1 MTKVNLSATLPVSG
15 HTVWDVI
22 GGFNNLAQWHRAIR
36 LSRDPCR
43 WRATR
48 RVTKPASRT

>member
-22 GGFNNLAQWHRAIR
+22 GGEKATDGKSCTENLRKMFGR
-36 LSRDPCR
+36 
-43 WRATR
+43 
-48 RVTKPASRT
+48 